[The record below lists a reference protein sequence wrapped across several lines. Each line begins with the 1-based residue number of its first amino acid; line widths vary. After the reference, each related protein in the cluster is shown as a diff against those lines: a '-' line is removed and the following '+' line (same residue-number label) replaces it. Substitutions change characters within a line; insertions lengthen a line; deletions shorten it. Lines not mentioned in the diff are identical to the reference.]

1 MGLFKLFQC
10 GSKNRSEEITGWS
23 DRAMVQ
29 KPKFIKSCQDKDEEC
44 KDLYEPV
51 NAEDIDV
58 MELEVLLNAY
68 QDLGDDSES
77 SDDEEEETIVIDPST
92 YKFETKCESKPQVR
106 PNEVPQLDL
115 DVVLF
120 K

>member
-1 MGLFKLFQC
+1 
-10 GSKNRSEEITGWS
+10 
-23 DRAMVQ
+23 MVQ
-29 KPKFIKSCQDKDEEC
+29 KPKFIKSCQDKDEEF

-51 NAEDIDV
+51 NAKDILTVEDIDV
-58 MELEVLLNAY
+58 MELEELLNAY

-77 SDDEEEETIVIDPST
+77 SDDEEEERIVIDPST

-106 PNEVPQLDL
+106 PTEVPQLDL